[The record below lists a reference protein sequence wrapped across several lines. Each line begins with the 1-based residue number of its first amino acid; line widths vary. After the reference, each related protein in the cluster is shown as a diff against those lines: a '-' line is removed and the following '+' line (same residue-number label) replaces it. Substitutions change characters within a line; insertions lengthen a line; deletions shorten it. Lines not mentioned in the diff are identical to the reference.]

1 MTKER
6 FEELAL
12 IMAKVEFNTD
22 WECDDWETQSEK
34 WKNDYANGRRAAL
47 AAVYPLIRDEVIDEC
62 VQAADIACLE
72 PSFEN
77 STVTA
82 VRNGF
87 WFAIRAIRALKSKEP
102 KL

>member
-34 WKNDYANGRRAAL
+34 WKNDFANGRRAAL
-47 AAVYPLIRDEVIDEC
+47 TAVYPLIRDEVIEEC
-62 VQAADIACLE
+62 AGAVNATCPE

-87 WFAIRAIRALKSKEP
+87 WFAIRAIRALKSKDT